1 MERGISSY
9 FKAIQFG
16 SIATQSHGLAVM
28 YLLDTN
34 IFLEILLDQEKKSA
48 CQEFISKNSDKI
60 AISDFSFHS
69 IAVIL
74 FRYKKYNILKDF
86 YSDIISKIQVL
97 NLPKSVFV
105 HLIDNS
111 IKIGLD
117 FDDMYQY
124 SVAKYFNLEIVT
136 MDTDFKKVSDLKVIF
151 L

>member
-1 MERGISSY
+1 
-9 FKAIQFG
+9 
-16 SIATQSHGLAVM
+16 M

-34 IFLEILLDQEKKSA
+34 IFLKILLNQEKKLI
-48 CQEFISKNSDKI
+48 CQEFISENSDKI

-74 FRYKKYNILKDF
+74 FRYKKHSVLKDF
-86 YSDIISKIQVL
+86 YADIISKIQVL
-97 NLPKSVFV
+97 NLPKPAYKS
-105 HLIDNS
+105 LIENTS
-111 IKIGLD
+111 KFGLD

-124 SVAKYFNLEIVT
+124 SVAKHFNLEIVT

>member
-1 MERGISSY
+1 
-9 FKAIQFG
+9 
-16 SIATQSHGLAVM
+16 M

-34 IFLEILLDQEKKSA
+34 IFLEILLDQEKKLI
-48 CQEFISKNSDKI
+48 CQEFISKNSDKL

-69 IAVIL
+69 IAIIL
-74 FRYKKYNILKDF
+74 FRYKKHNILKDF
-86 YSDIISKIQVL
+86 YTDIISKIQVL
-97 NLPKSVFV
+97 NLPKSAYE

-124 SVAKYFNLEIVT
+124 SIANHFNLDIVT
-136 MDTDFKKVSDLKVIF
+136 LDTDFKKVSDLKVIF